1 MRKHNF
7 LFDKIWRKEK
17 NVVILASKNN
27 DMERLKTKEATN
39 YKTVSYNEISE
50 QIKMLPNE
58 KIKKQNLRAAIKEG
72 EESGFHN
79 DFDPDAFLQKIKS
92 ERHNG

>member
-1 MRKHNF
+1 M
-7 LFDKIWRKEK
+7 
-17 NVVILASKNN
+17 ASKNN
-27 DMERLKTKEATN
+27 DMERLKTKEVTN

-50 QIKMLPNE
+50 QIKMLPNAYWGDVSRYISYLMYCANE
-58 KIKKQNLRAAIKEG
+58 NEERKIQNLRAAIKEG
-72 EESGFHN
+72 EEIGFHK

>member
-1 MRKHNF
+1 
-7 LFDKIWRKEK
+7 
-17 NVVILASKNN
+17 
-27 DMERLKTKEATN
+27 MERLKTKEATN

-58 KIKKQNLRAAIKEG
+58 KIIQNLRAAIKEG